1 MAGRPFISL
10 HAGAHYAASE
20 ALYRYVA
27 ANRAAL
33 EAAGYAVKAPEGV
46 LDGGWAGAALP
57 DAGVALPDLNVY
69 AAGLAAALR
78 PVAAGARRGLVL
90 SRPDL
95 AGTAAEILG
104 GRFFPSAGLRG
115 TALRMA
121 LGARVDTMVF
131 AIQPYDQFF
140 LQAWRRA
147 AIEGAVGAFD
157 DYTKVMAGF
166 AGGWVETVEA
176 LADALG
182 ASRVVVTAAAAHDLR
197 AVLPALMP
205 EADLAGTR
213 LPEPPVPVTDSA
225 IAMFQRHLK
234 MGTPFAPGQRERLL
248 AFHARLPQAKMRAGF
263 DWLPLADMRGR
274 YVGDMDLLGRM
285 AGVEV
290 VGSPLAAIAAE

>member
-10 HAGAHYAASE
+10 HAGAHFAASE
-20 ALYRYVA
+20 ALYRYID
-27 ANRAAL
+27 ANRPAIAGS
-33 EAAGYAVKAPEGV
+33 GYAVKTPDSV
-46 LDGGWAGAALP
+46 LDFGWAGAALP
-57 DAGVALPDLNVY
+57 DAGVHLPDLNAY
-69 AAGLAAALR
+69 AAGIAAVLR
-78 PVAAGARRGLVL
+78 PVAATAEHGLVL

-95 AGTAAEILG
+95 AGTPAEILA

-115 TALRMA
+115 TALRMS
-121 LGARVDTMVF
+121 LGRRVDTMVF

-140 LQAWRRA
+140 LSAWRRA
-147 AIEGAVGAFD
+147 AIEGRVDAFD
-157 DYTKVMAGF
+157 THTAAMGSF

-176 LADALG
+176 LADSLG

-205 EADLAGTR
+205 EADLSGMQT
-213 LPEPPVPVTDSA
+213 PEPPVPVTDSA
-225 IAMFQRHLK
+225 IAMFQRHLR

-248 AFHARLPQAKMRAGF
+248 AFHARLPQTKTRGGF

-274 YVGDMDLLGRM
+274 YVGDMDLLSRM